1 VSRPAL
7 LDDELHPL
15 LRERRDQRAL
25 PRWYRRGAY
34 DEFGV
39 LSTILMGNANLSQ
52 ESSAK
57 IPSESCSA
65 SLFWP
70 PPGVCALLA

>member
-1 VSRPAL
+1 MRFVCQSVPQGITINGAPPRALNVSQPAL

-39 LSTILMGNANLSQ
+39 LSTILMGNANL
-52 ESSAK
+52 
-57 IPSESCSA
+57 
-65 SLFWP
+65 L
-70 PPGVCALLA
+70 